1 MKKFAAVVLSAAMMV
16 SLAACGGQSDRN
28 AGSTGADQ
36 TQGAVSQEA
45 KKEES
50 QSPEESDPAVPESQN
65 TGDSASIGKTLVV
78 YYSATGNTREVAEYI
93 GKVTGGELFELEP
106 VQPYSGDD
114 LNWRDENS
122 RVTREH
128 DNPDERDVEL
138 KASTVPDWESYE
150 NIFIGYP
157 NMEGNCGMACERIY
171 CGQ

>member
-1 MKKFAAVVLSAAMMV
+1 MKKFAAVVLSAVMMV

-50 QSPEESDPAVPESQN
+50 QSPEESDPAVSESQN
-65 TGDSASIGKTLVV
+65 TGDSASVGKTLVV

-114 LNWRDENS
+114 LN
-122 RVTREH
+122 
-128 DNPDERDVEL
+128 
-138 KASTVPDWESYE
+138 
-150 NIFIGYP
+150 
-157 NMEGNCGMACERIY
+157 
-171 CGQ
+171 